1 MQIFNSQF
9 KRDEHVYRND
19 KFAEF
24 LKDAVL
30 FFHGTPATELPP
42 PGRISGA
49 GVYAIY
55 CAAGSRTTWRG

>member
-30 FFHGTPATELPP
+30 FFHGTPVTQLPP
-42 PGRISGA
+42 PERLLHRENWHIQ
-49 GVYAIY
+49 
-55 CAAGSRTTWRG
+55 